1 MAPWSRTLACSTLTV
16 FDDPGCQVTWSE
28 LKGAVCAALAVLIMT
43 SGVAFAAAPLA
54 TTSAATS
61 ISSTSAVL
69 NGSANPGSEASTAW
83 FRISSS
89 NPVTCDDTFGSRVP
103 ASGGTDVGS
112 GGSNVPYSI
121 TTTGLVAGTTYYFC
135 AIASNTSGKAFGAVL
150 SFTVPAPPQVVSV
163 SATAIGSS
171 SATLGAFVNPLASS
185 TTGWFRYHSADP
197 GSCSDSFGVRVPTS
211 GGTNLGAGATPVE
224 MTRAISGLLPG
235 ATYHYCAIASNDYG
249 TTFSAVSTFTTAA
262 VAPTVST
269 TSATSLSGT
278 GATLNGSA
286 NPGGAATTGWFRYD
300 TVSPGTCNDSFGT
313 RAPSS
318 LGADLGSGN
327 SSAAFAQAIT
337 GLTPGLTYYYCA
349 VAENRVGKS
358 FGALNTFITPS
369 PPTVTTTAAAS
380 VTDSSATLTGRGAGN
395 RAATTGWFRYS
406 ATEPQ
411 ACNDTFGSRAPVSG
425 GSSLGSSTSE
435 VTFSQSIG
443 SLSSGTVYYFCAIAQ
458 NSEGFAFGEV
468 LSFRTASA
476 PTVTTVAASSVTTTS
491 ATLNGTGTSNGGAGT
506 AWFRYATTSPGTCSD
521 SFGTRAPTS
530 SGTSLASD
538 AVDAPFA
545 RSISGLLPGTTYHF
559 CAILDSPYDTAF
571 GAVLSFTTPAAA
583 PLASTSSATGI
594 TGAAATLTASGNPS
608 GASTLGWLRY
618 DTVSPGTCND
628 TFGTRAPASGGS
640 DLGAGN
646 GYVSYSVGITG
657 LSQGTTYYYCAIVE
671 NSVSKAFGSVLSFAT
686 PSAPVVTT
694 TTASSVSYSS
704 ATLGGSGVANRS
716 LTTGWF
722 RYGTTEPASC
732 SDTFGS
738 RAPTTGGSNL
748 GSSTGAVAFSQSV
761 SGLSLDTTY
770 YYCAV
775 ASNAEGT
782 SFGAVQSFRTSGAP
796 VFTTL
801 AASAIT
807 PTGATL
813 NGTGNPTGS
822 PGLGWF
828 RYSTTDPGTCTDTF
842 GTRAPTS
849 GATSVGSDRTEVAF
863 SRSISGLL
871 PGTTVYFCAL
881 GYNSYDF
888 GYGEVL
894 SFTTP
899 AAAPLASTSSAA
911 ATSTT
916 ATLNA
921 SGNPGGATTLGWF
934 RYDTVSPGT
943 CNDTFGTRAPTT
955 GGTDLGKGNSYVA
968 YTAGL
973 TGLTPATTYY
983 YCAVVESS
991 VGKAFGSVLSFT
1003 TASPPTV
1010 TTLDASSIADSSARL
1025 NGQGVPNRSAT
1036 TGWFRISATAPT
1048 SCDDTFGSRLPSTGG
1063 TNLGTGTSAVAF
1075 NQTAS
1080 GLSIDTT
1087 YYYCAIA
1094 SSVEGTVFG
1103 QVLSFRTV
1111 GSPTMTTLAAS
1122 SVTSTSAVLNG
1133 SGLPNG
1139 SALTGWFRYSGT
1151 NPGTCTDSFGTRN
1164 PTSSGTNLGSGF
1176 AEQTYARTVS
1186 GLLPG
1191 TTTYFC
1197 AIGANTYDY
1206 DYGEVLS
1213 FTTPPAAPL
1222 ASTSSA
1228 TGITGAAATLTA
1240 SGNPSGASTLGWLRY
1255 DTVSPGTCNDTF
1267 GTRAP
1272 ASGGSDLGAGN
1283 GYVSY
1288 SVGITGLSQ
1297 GTTYYYCAIVENS
1310 VSKAFGSVLSFAT
1323 PSAPVVTTTTASSVS
1338 YSSATLGGS
1347 GVANRSLTTG
1357 WFRYGTT
1364 EPASCSDTFG
1374 SRAPTT
1380 GGSNLGSST
1389 GAVAFSQSVSGLSLD
1404 TTYYYCAVASN
1415 AEGTSFGAVQ
1425 SFRTSGAP
1433 VFTTLAASAITPTGA
1448 TLNGTGNPTGSPG
1461 LGWFRYSTTD
1471 PGTCTDTFGTRA
1483 PTSGATSVGS
1493 DRTEVAFSRSIS
1505 GLLPGTTVYFCALGY
1520 NSYDFGYGEVLSFT
1534 TPAAAPL
1541 ASTSSAAATSTTATL
1556 NASGNPGGA
1565 TTLGWFRYDTVS
1577 PGTCNDT
1584 FGTRSPTS
1592 AGTDLGKGN
1601 SYVAYTGAL
1610 TGLTPATTYYYCAV
1624 VENSVAKAFGS
1635 VLSFTTASP
1644 PTVTTLAASS
1654 VTNAGARLNGEGVAN
1669 RAATTGWFRISA
1681 TAPAACNDTFGSR
1694 LPATGGTNL
1703 GTGTSAVP
1711 FNQSASNL
1719 SSDVTYY
1726 YCAIASSA
1734 EGTVFGEVLS
1744 FITATAPTFTTT
1756 AATNVMATLATL
1768 NGEGAGNGSVANGW
1782 FRYATLNPGV
1792 CSDSFG
1798 VRAPTS
1804 GVTALGSSR
1813 TATPYARLTST
1824 LLPGT
1829 TYYFCALGYNDYEYA
1844 FGDVLSFTTPATAP
1858 TITTR
1863 SSTTVTTTSA
1873 QLNADVNPGGAAT
1886 TVWYRYDTI
1895 SPGTCNDTYG
1905 VRVPGSGG
1913 TVVPAGT
1920 STVANNQPAAGLSPG
1935 TTYYVCAIAENA
1947 VGKVWGSVV
1956 SFTTQRPPTVLTL
1969 AATPITAT
1977 TASLNGT
1984 GNPAGNSATAW
1995 FRYSTTAPTSCD
2007 DSFGTRAP
2015 ASGASSLGGG
2025 NSSVPY
2031 SQAISGLVPAT
2042 TYHFCA
2048 VLTNVVGTV
2057 FGEVLSFTTPA
2068 AAPSVTTLAATA
2080 VGTTGATL
2088 QAAANANG
2096 SAATGWFRYSTSNP
2110 GTCNDSFGTRTPTT
2124 GGTALGAGVG
2134 STTFNAP
2141 VTGLTLGVT
2150 YYFCALVSNDIGTAT
2165 GAVLSFSTTAAPAV
2179 VTKTPTGVTG
2189 TTATLQGEANP
2200 NGTSATGWFR
2210 YSTTNPGSCSDSF
2223 GTRAPSSLGTALG
2236 SGSASV
2242 PFSAAVTGLLPGTA
2256 YFVCAIA
2263 NNASGTGFGAVERFT
2278 MPQPPTVVTAAVTD
2292 ATSTGATLRGSANPN
2307 GGAATGW
2314 FRYSTT
2320 SPGTCNDSFGTRAP
2334 VSSGTALG
2342 SGTEAVAFSQ
2352 PIGGLAAATTYY
2364 VCALGSN
2371 GEGTSFGAVVSFST
2385 PVAPTVVLDAPTVVR
2400 STTATLN
2407 ARVNPNGSS
2416 TEAWFRYSATDP
2428 GGCDDLFGTATV
2440 KQNVGGGAAL
2450 VPVSQNLTSLVPGT
2464 TYYVCALAEN
2474 ASGLTFDAPRTF
2486 VTPAAPVTTTLAAA
2500 NVTGTTATLKG
2511 SAVPNGATAEGWF
2524 RYSTTSPG
2532 SCDNSFGTRTPSSGG
2547 SPLGAGGADVPFEA
2561 AIASLTPGVT
2571 VFYCAIAENA
2581 EGIGFGSMRS
2591 FTPPAP
2597 TVVTTLDA
2605 SLITGDS
2612 ATLNGEA
2619 NPQGVSTSAWFRY
2632 STTDP
2637 GTCNDSFG
2645 TRAPTSSGVDLGTGN
2660 ATVPFS
2666 LGVTG
2671 LAGGTAYYVCA
2682 LASNSSGLVVGAVRT
2697 FTTLGAPSV
2706 LTDAATAVTSDTAQL
2721 RGTGNPNLSDTL
2733 GWFRYGTTDPG
2744 ACNDSFGLRAPTSGG
2759 EALGAGSAPVA
2770 FTRTVTGLL
2779 PATTYYYCAIV
2790 SSAVDTSFGAVRTF
2804 TTLSPPSV
2812 VTGLA
2817 SGLTDTSA
2825 IIAGD
2830 ANPNGLSATGW
2841 FRWSSTDPGTCNDSF
2856 GTRAPSSGGSAL
2868 GSGRSPVPYT
2878 QELTGLL
2885 PDTTYHYCA
2894 LASNSEGTRF
2904 GNLRTFTTPAQP
2916 TVTTTAAVVLSRSSA
2931 RLEGR
2936 GNPNGT
2942 SATGWFRY
2950 DTSRPNT
2957 CDDSFGVRA
2966 PASGGSSLGAG
2977 RSEVPFVET
2986 VTGLQPSTT
2995 YYACAAAGSAVGTVY
3010 GEVVSF
3016 RTPDAP
3022 SAITLTATAVGPGGA
3037 TLQGSVNPNGGETVA
3052 RFRYATTS
3060 PGACNDSFGATAP
3073 SSGSVAVGRGVS
3085 VVPISEPV
3093 TGLLAATTY
3102 HYCLI
3107 ATSPEGTS
3115 FGNVLTFTTEA
3126 SVPSVTTAAASGIT
3140 STSALLNG
3148 RANPN
3153 GASTSAWFRYDL
3165 TRPVSC
3171 DDSFGTRVPASGA
3184 TALGGGTSEV
3194 PFAEGISGLTPG
3206 AIYHYCAIAQN
3217 SAGVAVGQIQSFS
3230 PGVVAPSVITVGSR
3244 DVGTTSAT
3252 LLGQANPNGSASAG
3266 WFRYG
3271 STNPGTCDDTFGTRL
3286 PSSAG
3291 VSLGAGTAP
3300 VAFEQAVGGLLPNS
3314 TVYFCAGSD
3323 SLGGA
3328 AHGLVQ
3334 SLTTASAPPLITTED
3349 PTYDGVDVTVTGTG
3363 NPQGSSTVGWFW
3375 WDDVDPGT
3383 CEDALA
3389 TGGSRYGETA
3399 LGDGRADVVFSTTL
3413 PTLPPGTWYVCAF
3426 AGNVAGVS
3434 SGEVATIVI
3443 PDIGDT
3449 DTDTLVSTDETD
3461 TDETDTDTVV
3471 STDETDTDETDTDT
3485 DTDTDTV
3492 VSTDETDTDDTAE
3505 TDTDTVVSTDETDT
3519 DVPDTDETDTDVP
3532 TTDETDE
3539 SDDSDDT
3546 EIGDTSSTDTDD
3558 KDPGSSCGC
3567 AQGSGGAA
3575 PWMLALGVAVAM
3587 RRRRVQP
3594 GT

>member
-1 MAPWSRTLACSTLTV
+1 MTV
-16 FDDPGCQVTWSE
+16 FDDVECDVVGSKF
-28 LKGAVCAALAVLIMT
+28 KGAVCAVVMML
-43 SGVAFAAAPLA
+43 SGVALAAAPLA
-54 TTSAATS
+54 TTTPASS
-61 ISSTSAVL
+61 ITGTSAVL
-69 NGSANPGSEASTAW
+69 NGSANPSSESSTAW
-83 FRISSS
+83 FRVSSS
-89 NPVTCDDTFGSRVP
+89 NPVTCDDAFGSRVP

-112 GGSNVPYSI
+112 GSSNVPYSI
-121 TTTGLVAGTTYYFC
+121 TTTGLVGGTTYYFC
-135 AIASNTSGKAFGAVL
+135 AIVSNASGKAFGAVL
-150 SFTVPAPPQVVSV
+150 SFTIPAAPLIQTPTASSVLPTSASV
-163 SATAIGSS
+163 SSQ
-171 SATLGAFVNPLASS
+171 VNPLGAS
-185 TTGWFRYHSADP
+185 TIGWYRYYLTDP
-197 GSCSDSFGVRVPTS
+197 GTCVDSGTLREPAS
-211 GGTNLGAGATPVE
+211 GQINLGTATTFSPF
-224 MTRAISGLLPG
+224 TRTLSSLLPG
-235 ATYHYCAIASNDYG
+235 RTYYFCAVATNDYG
-249 TTFSAVSTFTTAA
+249 TTLGPLGSFATPPV
-262 VAPTVST
+262 VPTVST
-269 TSATSLSGT
+269 GASPESLSGT
-278 GATLNGSA
+278 GATLVGTVA
-286 NPGGAATTGWFRYD
+286 PGGATTTGWFRYD
-300 TVSPGTCNDSFGT
+300 TVSPGTCNDTFGT
-313 RAPSS
+313 RAPSAS
-318 LGADLGSGN
+318 GIVVPAD
-327 SSAAFAQAIT
+327 SAAVTMRQAIT

-349 VAENRVGKS
+349 IAENSAGKS
-358 FGALNTFITPS
+358 FGSLFAVVTPS
-369 PPTVTTTAAAS
+369 PPTVTTVAAS
-380 VTDSSATLTGRGAGN
+380 SVTNAGATLNGTGIPN

-406 ATEPQ
+406 ATAP
-411 ACNDTFGSRAPVSG
+411 ASCNDTFGSRAPVSG
-425 GSSLGSSTSE
+425 GSTLGSSTSS
-435 VTFSQSIG
+435 VPFAQVAS
-443 SLSSGTVYYFCAIAQ
+443 SLSADTVYYYCAIAQ
-458 NSEGFAFGEV
+458 NSEGTAFGAV
-468 LSFRTASA
+468 MSFRTATG
-476 PTVTTVAASSVTTTS
+476 PEVTTLAVTAPS
-491 ATLNGTGTSNGGAGT
+491 ATGATLEGLATSNGGAT
-506 AWFRYATTSPGTCSD
+506 LAWFRYYTTNPGTCTD
-521 SFGTRAPTS
+521 IFGIRAPTTAGT
-530 SGTSLASD
+530 GTSLLAT
-538 AVDAPFA
+538 AEDAPFA
-545 RSISGLLPGTTYHF
+545 RGISGLLPGTTYYY
-559 CAILDSPYDTAF
+559 CAIASNTYDFAY
-571 GAVLSFTTPAAA
+571 GAVMSFTTP
-583 PLASTSSATGI
+583 PTMPTASTASVTSI
-594 TGAAATLTASGNPS
+594 TGTTATLTGAGNPS
-608 GASTLGWLRY
+608 GASALGWLRY

-628 TFGTRAPASGGS
+628 TFGTRAPTTGGT

-646 GYVSYSVGITG
+646 NLQTISVAVTG
-657 LSQGTTYYYCAIVE
+657 LTQGTTYYYCAIVE
-671 NSVSKAFGSVLSFAT
+671 NVVGKAFGSVVNFTT

-694 TTASSVSYSS
+694 AAASSVGY
-704 ATLGGSGVANRS
+704 
-716 LTTGWF
+716 
-722 RYGTTEPASC
+722 
-732 SDTFGS
+732 
-738 RAPTTGGSNL
+738 
-748 GSSTGAVAFSQSV
+748 QS
-761 SGLSLDTTY
+761 
-770 YYCAV
+770 
-775 ASNAEGT
+775 
-782 SFGAVQSFRTSGAP
+782 
-796 VFTTL
+796 
-801 AASAIT
+801 
-807 PTGATL
+807 ATL
-813 NGTGNPTGS
+813 NGTGNPNRSATT
-822 PGLGWF
+822 GWF
-828 RYSTTDPGTCTDTF
+828 RYSTTEPASCNDTFGSRAPSTGGSTLGASTAPVPFAQSVTGLALDTVYYFCAIAQSAEGTSFGTVLSFRTTGAAVFTTVAANTLTPTSAVLNATVNPAGSGAHGWFRYSPTDPGTCTDSF
-842 GTRAPTS
+842 GTRAPPSATISLGS
-849 GATSVGSDRTEVAF
+849 GRVTVPF
-863 SRSISGLL
+863 SWSISGLL
-871 PGTTVYFCAL
+871 PGTTYYFCTI
-881 GYNSYDF
+881 GFNEYDF
-888 GYGEVL
+888 DYGDVL

-899 AAAPLASTSSAA
+899 AAAPLASTSSASS
-911 ATSTT
+911 TSST

-921 SGNPGGATTLGWF
+921 SGNPSGATTLGWF

-943 CNDTFGTRAPTT
+943 CNDTFGTRSPTT

-983 YCAVVESS
+983 YCAVVENS
-991 VGKAFGSVLSFT
+991 VGKGFGSLLSFT
-1003 TASPPTV
+1003 TAAPPTV
-1010 TTLDASSIADSSARL
+1010 TTLAATSVSDSGAVL
-1025 NGQGVPNRSAT
+1025 NGQGVANRAAT
-1036 TGWFRISATAPT
+1036 TGWFRVSATAPT
-1048 SCDDTFGSRLPSTGG
+1048 SCNDTFGSRLPVSGG
-1063 TNLGTGTSAVAF
+1063 TNLGTGTGSVPFSQSA
-1075 NQTAS
+1075 T

-1094 SSVEGTVFG
+1094 SSVEGTAFG
-1103 QVLSFRTV
+1103 QVLSFRTI
-1111 GSPTMTTLAAS
+1111 GSPTLTTLAATAI
-1122 SVTSTSAVLNG
+1122 TSTGATLNG
-1133 SGLPNG
+1133 SGMPNG
-1139 SALTGWFRYSGT
+1139 SSLIGWFRHSTT

-1164 PTSSGTNLGSGF
+1164 PTTGATGLGSGF
-1176 AEQTYARTVS
+1176 VEQSYSRPVS

-1197 AIGANTYDY
+1197 AIGSNSYDF

-1213 FTTPPAAPL
+1213 FTTPPAMPT
-1222 ASTSSA
+1222 ASTVSA
-1228 TGITGAAATLTA
+1228 SAITGTTATLSA
-1240 SGNPSGASTLGWLRY
+1240 AGNPSGGAALGWLRY
-1255 DTVSPGTCNDTF
+1255 DTVSPGSCNDTF
-1267 GTRAP
+1267 GTRTP
-1272 ASGGSDLGAGN
+1272 TTGGSDLGSGN
-1283 GYVSY
+1283 GNQSY
-1288 SVGITGLSQ
+1288 TASVTGLAQ
-1297 GTTYYYCAIVENS
+1297 GTTYYYCAIVEN
-1310 VSKAFGSVLSFAT
+1310 VVGKAFGAVLSFTT
-1323 PSAPVVTTTTASSVS
+1323 PSPPVVTTDAPSSVS
-1338 YSSATLGGS
+1338 FTSASLRGT
-1347 GVANRSLTTG
+1347 GVANRSATTG
-1357 WFRYGTT
+1357 WFRYSTT
-1364 EPASCSDTFG
+1364 QPASCSDSFG
-1374 SRAPTT
+1374 ARAPAT

-1389 GAVAFSQSVSGLSLD
+1389 GSVPFSQSISGLSTN
-1404 TTYYYCAVASN
+1404 TTYYYCAIASN
-1415 AEGTSFGAVQ
+1415 AEGTSFGAVL
-1425 SFRTSGAP
+1425 SFLTPGAP
-1433 VFTTLAASAITPTGA
+1433 TVTTTAVTALLPTSA
-1448 TLNGTGNPTGSPG
+1448 TLNGVGYAGGAPAG
-1461 LGWFRYSTTD
+1461 GWFRYATTD
-1471 PGTCTDTFGTRA
+1471 PGTCTDSFGLRA
-1483 PTSGATSVGS
+1483 PGGTIGIGS
-1493 DRTEVAFSRSIS
+1493 ARENVPFGYPIS
-1505 GLLPGTTVYFCALGY
+1505 GLLPGTTYYFCALAY
-1520 NSYDFGYGEVLSFT
+1520 NDYDQAFGEVLSFT
-1534 TPAAAPL
+1534 TPAAVPL
-1541 ASTSSAAATSTTATL
+1541 VSTSSAAFTSTTATL
-1556 NASGNPGGA
+1556 NASGNPSGA

-1584 FGTRSPTS
+1584 FGTRSPTTG
-1592 AGTDLGKGN
+1592 GTDLGRGN
-1601 SYVAYTGAL
+1601 SYVAFTAGL
-1610 TGLTPATTYYYCAV
+1610 TGLAPATTYYYCAIA
-1624 VENSVAKAFGS
+1624 ENSVSKAFGS
-1635 VLSFTTASP
+1635 VLSFTTAAR

-1654 VTNAGARLNGEGVAN
+1654 ITYSGARLNGEGVAN

-1681 TAPAACNDTFGSR
+1681 TAPVACDDTFGSR
-1694 LPATGGTNL
+1694 LPLTGGTNL
-1703 GTGTSAVP
+1703 GTGTGAVP

-1719 SSDVTYY
+1719 SNGVTYY
-1726 YCAIASSA
+1726 YCAIAASS
-1734 EGTVFGEVLS
+1734 EGTAFGEVQS
-1744 FITATAPTFTTT
+1744 FITATVPTFTTT
-1756 AATNVMATLATL
+1756 AATDITSTGATL
-1768 NGEGAGNGSVANGW
+1768 NGAAVANGSATYGW
-1782 FRYATLNPGV
+1782 FRYSTLSPGV
-1792 CSDSFG
+1792 CNDSFG
-1798 VRAPTS
+1798 VRAPTAGTVS
-1804 GVTALGSSR
+1804 LGTAR
-1813 TATPYARLTST
+1813 TSVAYGRPTSL

-1829 TYYFCALGYNDYEYA
+1829 TYYFCALGYNDYDYG

-1863 SSTTVTTTSA
+1863 SPTTVTTASA

-1977 TASLNGT
+1977 TATLNGT
-1984 GNPAGNSATAW
+1984 GNPSGNSATAW
-1995 FRYSTTAPTSCD
+1995 FRFSTTAPTSCD

-2031 SQAISGLVPAT
+2031 SQPISGLVPAT

-2048 VLTNVVGTV
+2048 ILTNAVGTV

-2088 QAAANANG
+2088 QAGANANG
-2096 SAATGWFRYSTSNP
+2096 SAATGWFRYSSSNP
-2110 GTCNDSFGTRTPTT
+2110 GTCNDSFGTRTPTS
-2124 GGTALGAGVG
+2124 GGTSLGAGVG

-2141 VTGLTLGVT
+2141 VTGLSLGVT

-2165 GAVLSFSTTAAPAV
+2165 GAVLTFTTTAAPAV
-2179 VTKTPTGVTG
+2179 VTKTPAGIAG

-2200 NGTSATGWFR
+2200 NGTSAIGWFR
-2210 YSTTNPGSCSDSF
+2210 YSTTNPGSCNDSF
-2223 GTRAPSSLGTALG
+2223 GTRAPSSSGTALG
-2236 SGSASV
+2236 AGSASV
-2242 PFSAAVTGLLPGTA
+2242 PFSAAITSLVPGTA

-2263 NNASGTGFGAVERFT
+2263 NNTSGTGFGAVERFT
-2278 MPQPPTVVTAAVTD
+2278 TPQPPTVITLAVTD

-2320 SPGTCNDSFGTRAP
+2320 NPGTCNDSFGTRAP
-2334 VSSGTALG
+2334 GSSGTALG
-2342 SGTEAVAFSQ
+2342 SGTEAVPFSQ
-2352 PIGGLAAATTYY
+2352 PISGLAAASTYY

-2371 GEGTSFGAVVSFST
+2371 GEGTAFGAVVSFTT
-2385 PVAPTVVLDAPTVVR
+2385 PVSPTVVTDAATAVR
-2400 STTATLN
+2400 STTATVN
-2407 ARVNPNGSS
+2407 ARVNPNGSA
-2416 TEAWFRYSATDP
+2416 TDAWFRYSATDP
-2428 GGCDDLFGTATV
+2428 GGCDDLFGTATT
-2440 KQNVGGGAAL
+2440 KQNVGSGGVSAA
-2450 VPVSQNLTSLVPGT
+2450 VFQNLTGLIPDT
-2464 TYYVCALAEN
+2464 TYYFCALAEN
-2474 ASGLTFDAPRTF
+2474 ASGLSFDVVRTF
-2486 VTPAAPVTTTLAAA
+2486 VTPAAPATTTLAAA
-2500 NVTGTTATLKG
+2500 NVTGSSATLKG
-2511 SAVPNGATAEGWF
+2511 SAIPNGASAEGWF
-2524 RYSTTSPG
+2524 RYSTVNPG
-2532 SCDNSFGTRTPSSGG
+2532 SCDNSFGTRTPTSGG
-2547 SPLGAGGADVPFEA
+2547 SPLGAGGAEVPFES
-2561 AIASLTPGVT
+2561 AIAGLTPGVT
-2571 VFYCAIAENA
+2571 VFYCALAENA

-2597 TVVTTLDA
+2597 TVVTTLEA

-2645 TRAPTSSGVDLGTGN
+2645 TRAPTSSGVDLGMGN

-2671 LAGGTAYYVCA
+2671 LAGGTTYYVCA
-2682 LASNSSGLVVGAVRT
+2682 LATNSSGLVVGAVRT
-2697 FTTLGAPSV
+2697 FTTLGSPTV
-2706 LTDAATAVTSDTAQL
+2706 LTDAATAVTSATAQL

-3471 STDETDTDETDTDT
+3471 STDETDTDTVVSTDE
-3485 DTDTDTV
+3485 TDTDTV
-3492 VSTDETDTDDTAE
+3492 VATDETDTDDTAE

-3519 DVPDTDETDTDVP
+3519 DETDTDVPATDETDTDVP

-3558 KDPGSSCGC
+3558 KDPGNSCGC
-3567 AQGSGGAA
+3567 AQGVGGGAA
-3575 PWMLALGVAVAM
+3575 LWLLALGVGVAM